1 MTQFGN
7 TAVIVSMGVMKNE
20 EDLVQ
25 AGCRTVDG
33 KFFRGIVTEAE
44 KRRTEIWLSREGSR
58 LGRCSRKREQ
68 PWVKCQGQKKSFEES
83 AISVLCYTSR
93 FECDAMRAE
102 VQSDVAHREAGKT
115 RLIIINTIIQ

>member
-1 MTQFGN
+1 MKRISKLFNYNADKCLRTNKKMAMTQFGN

-68 PWVKCQGQKKSFEES
+68 PWVKCQG
-83 AISVLCYTSR
+83 
-93 FECDAMRAE
+93 
-102 VQSDVAHREAGKT
+102 
-115 RLIIINTIIQ
+115 